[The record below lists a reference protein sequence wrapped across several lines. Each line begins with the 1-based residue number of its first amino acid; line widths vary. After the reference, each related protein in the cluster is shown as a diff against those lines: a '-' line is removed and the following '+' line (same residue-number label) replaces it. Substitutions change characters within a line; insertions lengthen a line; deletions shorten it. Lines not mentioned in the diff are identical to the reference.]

1 MGRKSLNLRKVL
13 DLQLNKE
20 VVMQYW
26 HVVAF
31 FTLIVVMSACS
42 VLEHQAA
49 PVTDVR
55 EAEYQ
60 W

>member
-1 MGRKSLNLRKVL
+1 
-13 DLQLNKE
+13 
-20 VVMQYW
+20 MQYW